1 MRDLETFKRHTLYK
15 LIVMYLAIFLPIV
28 LVTTLESF
36 LNNNLKVDSMWYR
49 YLAFGFFELAI
60 IYKIVHYHLILASPK
75 YRDMI
80 LVRLNDER
88 ISFIKMK
95 SLNLCFKIVLFINA
109 VGLVVAGFFNEIAFY
124 GLLAEIFVMI
134 ITYLATRIYFSKK
147 I

>member
-1 MRDLETFKRHTLYK
+1 MRDLETLKKHTLYK
-15 LIVMYLAIFLPIV
+15 LIVMYLAIFLPII

-60 IYKIVHYHLILASPK
+60 IYKIVNYHLILASPK

-134 ITYLATRIYFSKK
+134 VTYVATRIYFSKK